1 MASGHGL
8 VAFPL
13 WIAACWASLGR
24 MLKEL
29 SSKERLLLLEFV
41 CAIAWADLEV
51 RDEERAFVHRMVRQL
66 DLTPEEAGKVE
77 EWLKVPPKPEDI
89 DPNKVPHRHRELFLE
104 AARQMISS
112 DGEIA
117 PEEAEN
123 YELLQQLL
131 T

>member
-1 MASGHGL
+1 
-8 VAFPL
+8 
-13 WIAACWASLGR
+13 
-24 MLKEL
+24 MLSEL
-29 SSKERLLLLEFV
+29 TSEQRLLLLEFV
-41 CAIAWADLEV
+41 CAFAWADLEI
-51 RDEERAFVHRMVRQL
+51 RDEERAFVHRLVRQL
-66 DLTPEEAGKVE
+66 DLSREEAEKVD

-104 AARQMISS
+104 AARQMIGS